1 MSFYRTVGVVGW
13 YCRSC
18 HGRREVNRESY
29 YSIIEERLNLL
40 SLRARRNSSLNLQ
53 NLNIHCENF
62 YAQLFNLVFGYQF
75 KNLNAETQNVES
87 IDLIDETNKIIA
99 QVSATTTK
107 RKIENTL
114 KKDSLKNYK
123 DYSFVFIFISDKDA
137 KNLRK
142 QSFSNPSNILFN
154 PERDI
159 YDVTEL
165 LRKILSLDIDKMKGV
180 YDFVCKEL
188 KPDIDLK
195 KVDSDLVKLIN
206 ILSQEDLDESLDIP
220 STVPFEIQKKID
232 FNGLGKIKKL
242 ILDNAIYSKKL
253 NEKYEE
259 FDKQGVNKSRA
270 ISNVLKRIYLKL
282 EQQYDD
288 SLQLFDK
295 IIEVIIDKVKSEI
308 DGQNLISIE
317 ELELYIPIIVVDAF
331 MKCKIFKNP
340 EEYEYATS

>member
-18 HGRREVNRESY
+18 RGRREVNRESY

-114 KKDSLKNYK
+114 RKDSLKNYK

-165 LRKILSLDIDKMKGV
+165 LRKILSLDIDKMKEV

-270 ISNVLKRIYLKL
+270 ILNVLKTTYQKF

-317 ELELYIPIIVVDAF
+317 ELELYIPIIVVDTF

>member
-1 MSFYRTVGVVGW
+1 MS
-13 YCRSC
+13 
-18 HGRREVNRESY
+18 
-29 YSIIEERLNLL
+29 
-40 SLRARRNSSLNLQ
+40 
-53 NLNIHCENF
+53 
-62 YAQLFNLVFGYQF
+62 
-75 KNLNAETQNVES
+75 
-87 IDLIDETNKIIA
+87 DETNKIIA
-99 QVSATTTK
+99 QVSATRTK
-107 RKIENTL
+107 RKIENKN

-165 LRKILSLDIDKMKGV
+165 LRKILSLHIDKMKEV

-282 EQQYDD
+282 EQQHDD

-295 IIEVIIDKVKSEI
+295 VIEVTIDKVKSEI

-331 MKCKIFKNP
+331 MKCRIFKNP
-340 EEYEYATS
+340 EEYKYVAS

>member
-1 MSFYRTVGVVGW
+1 M
-13 YCRSC
+13 
-18 HGRREVNRESY
+18 NRDSY
-29 YSIIEERLNLL
+29 YSIIDERLNLL
-40 SLRARRNSSLNLQ
+40 SLRIARNSSLNLQ
-53 NLNIHCENF
+53 DLNIHCENF

-165 LRKILSLDIDKMKGV
+165 LRKILSLDIDKMKEV

-282 EQQYDD
+282 EQQHDD

-295 IIEVIIDKVKSEI
+295 VIEVTIDKVKSEI

-317 ELELYIPIIVVDAF
+317 ELELYIPIIAVDAF
-331 MKCKIFKNP
+331 MKCRIFKNP
-340 EEYEYATS
+340 EEYKYVAS

>member
-1 MSFYRTVGVVGW
+1 M
-13 YCRSC
+13 
-18 HGRREVNRESY
+18 NRESY

-159 YDVTEL
+159 YDVTEI
-165 LRKILSLDIDKMKGV
+165 LRKILSLDIDKMKEV

-242 ILDNAIYSKKL
+242 ILNNAIYSKKL

-282 EQQYDD
+282 EQQHDD

-295 IIEVIIDKVKSEI
+295 VIEVTIDKVKSEI

-331 MKCKIFKNP
+331 MKCRIFKNP
-340 EEYEYATS
+340 EEYKYVAS

>member
-1 MSFYRTVGVVGW
+1 M
-13 YCRSC
+13 
-18 HGRREVNRESY
+18 NRESY

-165 LRKILSLDIDKMKGV
+165 LRKILSLDIDKMKEV

-188 KPDIDLK
+188 KPDIEK

-270 ISNVLKRIYLKL
+270 ILNVLKTTYQKF

-308 DGQNLISIE
+308 DGQHLISIE

>member
-1 MSFYRTVGVVGW
+1 M
-13 YCRSC
+13 
-18 HGRREVNRESY
+18 NRDSY
-29 YSIIEERLNLL
+29 YSIIDERLNLL
-40 SLRARRNSSLNLQ
+40 SLRIARNSSLNLQ
-53 NLNIHCENF
+53 DLNIHCENF
-62 YAQLFNLVFGYQF
+62 YAQLFNIIFGYQF
-75 KNLNAETQNVES
+75 KNVNAETQNVES
-87 IDLIDETNKIIA
+87 IDLIDETNHILA

-159 YDVTEL
+159 YDVNEL
-165 LRKILSLDIDKMKGV
+165 LRKISNLDIDKMKEV
-180 YDFVCKEL
+180 YNFVRNEL
-188 KPDIDLK
+188 KSDIDLRK
-195 KVDSDLVKLIN
+195 IDSDLVKLIN
-206 ILSQEDLDESLDIP
+206 IISQENLDESLDIP
-220 STVPFEIQKKID
+220 LTVPFEIQKKID
-232 FNGLGKIKKL
+232 FNGLGRIKTL

-270 ISNVLKRIYLKL
+270 ILNVLKTTYQKF

>member
-1 MSFYRTVGVVGW
+1 M
-13 YCRSC
+13 
-18 HGRREVNRESY
+18 NRESY

-165 LRKILSLDIDKMKGV
+165 LRKILSLDIDKMKEV

-270 ISNVLKRIYLKL
+270 ILNVLKTTYQKF

-308 DGQNLISIE
+308 DGQHLISIE

>member
-1 MSFYRTVGVVGW
+1 M
-13 YCRSC
+13 
-18 HGRREVNRESY
+18 NRESY

-165 LRKILSLDIDKMKGV
+165 LRKILSLDIDKMKEV

-282 EQQYDD
+282 EQQHDD

-295 IIEVIIDKVKSEI
+295 VIEVTIDKMKSEI

-331 MKCKIFKNP
+331 MKCRIFKNP
-340 EEYEYATS
+340 EEYKYVAS

>member
-1 MSFYRTVGVVGW
+1 M
-13 YCRSC
+13 
-18 HGRREVNRESY
+18 NRESY
-29 YSIIEERLNLL
+29 CSIIEERLNLL

-165 LRKILSLDIDKMKGV
+165 LRKILSLDIDKMKEV

-282 EQQYDD
+282 EQQHDD

-295 IIEVIIDKVKSEI
+295 VIEVTIDKVKSEI

-331 MKCKIFKNP
+331 MKCRIFKNP
-340 EEYEYATS
+340 EEYKYVAS